1 MCSLSFYEKRKFFFV
16 TLFECKCYMFLVI
29 SASQMQSANSA
40 EDVEHSPVSSGHASS
55 SNSQKS
61 PAGVQG
67 DPGPHSFSTPYGD
80 KPPDMSEHSDS
91 GFRSEDGNGEGQN
104 RFTPDMKQVEGRVES
119 LQV

>member
-1 MCSLSFYEKRKFFFV
+1 
-16 TLFECKCYMFLVI
+16 MFLVI